1 MKPIER
7 SAKSAFMPKTGFF
20 SALRGLLQAQGSGAP
35 VAALLLGLVGS
46 LVFVSTPAQAAIAH
60 KYISQ
65 FTGAPAGSFSGGAC
79 GVTVDPA
86 TQDVYVVDP
95 GSNAIDIFEPSG
107 AGAYTYKS
115 QISGLSIP
123 GGSFD
128 AQYICSV
135 AVSDVTGDV
144 YLASEDPNAESNH
157 HKVVYVFNH
166 LGAYIET
173 MNGSGTPV
181 GSLGEGSSHE
191 SVVVDQS
198 NGDVY
203 DATDFQS
210 EVNVFSSAN
219 KYLSTFSGP
228 EWLAAISSGDIY
240 GYESG
245 TIYQFTPSGSLI
257 TEISVQGGGRGSG
270 IAVDSAGDV
279 YLTNNGVVEEFG
291 PSGELEGQT
300 RAAPG
305 GSLVSAAVNSS
316 EDLIVADDSSP
327 GVVDILGP
335 GIVVPGAT
343 VQAPSSV
350 GSTTAVLDG
359 SVNPAG
365 VQVTSCGFEYGTS
378 TSYGQSVPCEQT
390 TAEIGSGT
398 SPVKVTATLRGL
410 QPNTTYYYH
419 LNAADANGNAD
430 EAGVNDEVV
439 TTPGIPKIDGE
450 SAEVKSTEKA
460 GQTHATLTAQVTP
473 DGRETTYHF
482 EYGETESY
490 GSSTPP
496 GDLGS
501 GEAPVPATTEL
512 SGLKVDTTYHY
523 RVLASNECE
532 VGKTCTAYGPDQT
545 FTTVAA
551 AFVEESVSGVSATS
565 ATLNAKVN
573 PLGTDTSAYFQY
585 GIVNC
590 AASPTSCTDV
600 PVPPGTDVGSAEVYQ
615 ALRSIHL
622 QSLTPDTVYYY
633 RVVATNAL
641 GTVEGERNEKGEEV
655 VHTFT
660 TQLSGSA
667 FALPDGRQW
676 EMVSPPDK
684 HGALIEGFS
693 EPGLFQASADGDAF
707 TFWTDLPTESEP
719 LGNGTNVQVFS
730 MRGGSSWSSQD
741 IATPHDAATG
751 VTIGNGFEYAFF
763 SSDLSRALVQSQGE
777 FTPLSPEATEQTPYV
792 RADFTCQAMPATCYT
807 PLVTEAN
814 VPPGTKFG
822 EISDSTGVETSN
834 VHFLDATP
842 DLSHVLLT
850 SQQARA
856 NGPIPSLIEGAPEGS
871 LYEWAGGQLQLVNV
885 LPESEGGAPVANASI
900 GFARNVIS
908 NDGSRVVWSTESA
921 LYMRDM
927 VRKET
932 VRISG
937 AKALFVGA
945 SSDDS
950 KVFFKQGG
958 ETDEDLYVFEVT
970 SGASEPLAGKVTRLT
985 EGAAVQGMV
994 LGASEDGSYVYF
1006 VAQGVLGDGAE
1017 HGAVPGSCKGEGM
1030 CNLYVDHY
1038 NGSAWEAPSFIA
1050 ALSGEDSED
1059 WAPLARDTSRSSPDG
1074 RYLEFMSMRSLTGY
1088 DNRDVNSGEP
1098 DEEVYLYDALTG
1110 KLVCA
1115 SCNPTGAQ
1123 PVGEENGSSYHGK
1136 LFDGASVW
1144 PPGRWLAANVPAWT
1158 AYEYTGNRAVYQPR
1172 YLSDSGRLF
1181 FNSHDALVPQD
1192 VNGTWDVYEYE
1203 PPGIGSCTKENAT
1216 FSERSS
1222 GCVDLISSGESAQ
1235 ESGFL
1240 DASESGGDVFFLTA
1254 SRLVPQDYDNNYDV
1268 YDARE
1273 CTTESSCFPTSAEV
1287 PLPCATEASCK
1298 PAPTPQPTLYAPP
1311 ASATFSGPGNLAP
1324 PPPPVS
1330 ARVTKTKTMK
1340 CPKGK
1345 KLSHGKCVK
1354 AKAKRKTKAKKS
1366 AKGRK

>member
-1 MKPIER
+1 MDR
-7 SAKSAFMPKTGFF
+7 SAAVSEYVAVDQ
-20 SALRGLLQAQGSGAP
+20 SSG
-35 VAALLLGLVGS
+35 
-46 LVFVSTPAQAAIAH
+46 
-60 KYISQ
+60 
-65 FTGAPAGSFSGGAC
+65 
-79 GVTVDPA
+79 
-86 TQDVYVVDP
+86 DVYVSDQQ
-95 GSNAIDIFEPSG
+95 
-107 AGAYTYKS
+107 AG
-115 QISGLSIP
+115 
-123 GGSFD
+123 
-128 AQYICSV
+128 
-135 AVSDVTGDV
+135 
-144 YLASEDPNAESNH
+144 
-157 HKVVYVFNH
+157 
-166 LGAYIET
+166 
-173 MNGSGTPV
+173 
-181 GSLGEGSSHE
+181 
-191 SVVVDQS
+191 VVDRF
-198 NGDVY
+198 N
-203 DATDFQS
+203 
-210 EVNVFSSAN
+210 SAN
-219 KYLSTFSGP
+219 KYLSQIAMSNP
-228 EWLAAISSGDIY
+228 YALATDSSGDIY
-240 GYESG
+240 VAEGSDVFEFNSSG
-245 TIYQFTPSGSLI
+245 NQIAEIITPMSVNSGS
-257 TEISVQGGGRGSG
+257 V
-270 IAVDSAGDV
+270 AVDTAGDV
-279 YLTNNGVVEEFG
+279 YVLGRGSVEEFY
-291 PSGELEGQT
+291 PSGEFEGQT
-300 RAAPG
+300 
-305 GSLVSAAVNSS
+305 GSGATSATVNSS
-316 EDLIVADDSSP
+316 EDLVVAEDNSSSN
-327 GVVDILGP
+327 VVDVFGQ
-335 GIVVPGAT
+335 GVVVPGST
-343 VQAPSSV
+343 VQAPSGV
-350 GSTTAVLDG
+350 EPTTAVASG

-365 VQVTSCGFEYGTS
+365 VQVTSCEFEYGTS

-390 TAEIGSGT
+390 PGDIGSGT
-398 SPVKVTATLRGL
+398 SPVPVTATLSSL
-410 QPNTTYYYH
+410 QPNTTYYYR
-419 LNAADANGNAD
+419 LNAADANGDAN
-430 EAGVNDEVV
+430 EAGGSGPETF

-473 DGRETTYHF
+473 DGRETTYLF

-501 GEAPVPATTEL
+501 GEAPVPGTAEL

-523 RVLASNECE
+523 RVVASNECE

-585 GIVNC
+585 GTANC
-590 AASPTSCTDV
+590 TASPTSCTDV

-622 QSLTPDTVYYY
+622 QNLTLDTVYYY
-633 RVVATNAL
+633 RVIATNAL

-655 VHTFT
+655 MHTFT

-719 LGNGTNVQVFS
+719 LGNGTNVQALS

-751 VTIGNGFEYAFF
+751 VTIGNGFEYQFF

-822 EISDSTGVETSN
+822 EISHGSGVETSN
-834 VHFLDATP
+834 VHFIDATP
-842 DLSHVLLT
+842 DLSHVLL
-850 SQQARA
+850 SSEAVRP
-856 NGPIPSLIEGAPEGS
+856 NGPVPSLIEGAPEGS

-885 LPESEGGAPVANASI
+885 LPESEGGAPVAKTSI

-908 NDGSRVVWSTESA
+908 NDGSRVIWSTESA

-932 VRISG
+932 VRIGG
-937 AKALFVGA
+937 AEALFVGA

-970 SGASEPLAGKVTRLT
+970 SGASEQLAGKVTRLT

-1017 HGAVPGSCKGEGM
+1017 HGAVPGSCEGEGM

-1074 RYLEFMSMRSLTGY
+1074 RYLEFMSLRSLTGY

-1123 PVGEENGSSYHGK
+1123 PVGEENGERYHGK
-1136 LFDGASVW
+1136 LFDEAGVW
-1144 PPGRWLAANVPAWT
+1144 PSGRWLAANVPAWT
-1158 AYEYTGNRAVYQPR
+1158 AYQYTGNRAVYQPR
-1172 YLSDSGRLF
+1172 YLSDNGRLF

-1203 PPGIGSCTKENAT
+1203 PPGIGSCAKENTT
-1216 FSERSS
+1216 FSERSG

-1273 CTTESSCFPTSAEV
+1273 CTTESSCFPTPAEV

-1330 ARVTKTKTMK
+1330 AGVTKTRTVK
-1340 CPKGK
+1340 CPKEK